1 MRIAINGYG
10 RIGRCVLR
18 AISERGLEKQLEIV
32 AINDLTDLAMMAH
45 LTRVDSTHGPFHGS
59 IESTDSTLVV
69 NGRAIPVSAHKS
81 PADLPWRALGV
92 DLVLECAGKF
102 KRRAELAG
110 HLDAGAPRVLASHP
124 VADADRTVVYGVN
137 HQMLTPADAIVSNAS
152 CTTNCLAPI
161 AKILHEAVGIEQG
174 AMTTIHAVTNDQ
186 QLLDKA
192 HGDLYRARGA
202 LQSIIPTHTG
212 AAAAVGLVLPELAG
226 KLTGMALRVPV
237 ANVSLVDLHFT
248 AQRDT
253 SADEINQLMRAA
265 AAGAWAGVLA
275 CNELPLVSVDFNHN
289 PASSIFDVNH
299 TSVSGRQAKV
309 MSWYDNEWGF
319 TNRMLDVALHMGS
332 LS

>member
-18 AISERGLEKQLEIV
+18 AIGERGLESQLEIV

-45 LTRVDSTHGPFHGS
+45 LTRVDSTHGLFNGTVANAGS
-59 IESTDSTLVV
+59 DLIV
-69 NGRAIPVSAHKS
+69 NGRAIPVTAHKN
-81 PADLPWRALGV
+81 PADLPWRALDV
-92 DLVLECAGKF
+92 DLVLECTGKF
-102 KRRAELAG
+102 KRRTELAG
-110 HLDAGAPRVLASHP
+110 HLNAGAPRVLVSHP

-137 HQMLTPADAIVSNAS
+137 HKALTAAETIVSNAS

-161 AKILHEAVGIEQG
+161 AKILHEAVGIVQG
-174 AMTTIHAVTNDQ
+174 AMTTVHAVTNDQ

-192 HGDLYRARGA
+192 HGDFYRARGA
-202 LQSIIPTHTG
+202 MQSIIPTHTG
-212 AAAAVGLVLPELAG
+212 AATAVGLVLPELVG

-253 SADEINQLMRAA
+253 SADAINQLMRAA
-265 AAGAWAGVLA
+265 AAGAWAGILA

-299 TSVSGRQAKV
+299 TSVSGRQVKV

-332 LS
+332 LR